1 MDLAEAK
8 ALANKTTV
16 QDEMRDAVETLG
28 KLIDNPIGRAS
39 TFSRPP
45 NLNDFVNS
53 APVAPASS
61 DNGRTTTITQE
72 MLDNSKAL
80 RERGVKVGQT
90 ITIKSS

>member
-1 MDLAEAK
+1 ML
-8 ALANKTTV
+8 
-16 QDEMRDAVETLG
+16 
-28 KLIDNPIGRAS
+28 KLDQKQTEQQFKMKCVIDNPIGRSS

-61 DNGRTTTITQE
+61 DNGKTTTITQE